1 MVPRPVMRS
10 HRKNFVRLA
19 SGSMNLIF
27 EHARGYLGDGSAML
41 LVSVVPMQDTKLVR
55 KPLV

>member
-1 MVPRPVMRS
+1 MRS